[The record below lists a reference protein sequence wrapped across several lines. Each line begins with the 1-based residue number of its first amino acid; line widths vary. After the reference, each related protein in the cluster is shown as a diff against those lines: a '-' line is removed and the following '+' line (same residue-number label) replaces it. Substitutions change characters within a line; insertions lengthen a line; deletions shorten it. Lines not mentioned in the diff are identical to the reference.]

1 MILTE
6 DTVALAGNTLLLSCV
21 GYGLPSPELTWSKDG
36 APLMNGSR
44 TNIYVT
50 EIEVDGVPFVQSL
63 LEICNLDAVNDTGTY
78 NCTATNDNGTDTQ
91 SLEVYVDSQGQK
103 VL

>member
-21 GYGLPSPELTWSKDG
+21 AHGVPSPEVTWSKDG
-36 APLMNGSR
+36 APLMNDSR

-50 EIEVDGVPFVQSL
+50 EIEQDGVTFVQSF
-63 LEICNLDAVNDTGTY
+63 LEICSLDAANDTGTY

-91 SLEVYVDSQGQK
+91 SLEVYVDTQG
-103 VL
+103 